1 MFGVCDGHGGSFC
14 SSYLSKQLPILVA
27 REASRRADG
36 AGLSLGIANDSEAT
50 PENLTELL
58 HSVCIDAD
66 RKLQEHPRMVV
77 ELTKLGNIS
86 CFDSSGSTAVM
97 ALVTSRY
104 VAVANVGDSRCVL
117 AQKASDALDNVNSPF
132 RDNVPKRRNSSSCN
146 LRAIGLSNDHKFND
160 PAEKARAVAAGA
172 M

>member
-14 SSYLSKQLPILVA
+14 SSYLSKNLPTLVA
-27 REASRRADG
+27 KEASKRADG
-36 AGLSLGIANDSEAT
+36 AGLSLGTANDSDTT
-50 PENLTELL
+50 PENLKDLL

-66 RKLQEHPRMVV
+66 SKLQDHPRMVV
-77 ELTKLGNIS
+77 ERTVRGNLS

-132 RDNVPKRRNSSSCN
+132 RDSVPKRRNSYASN
-146 LRAIGLSNDHKFND
+146 LVAISLSNDHKLND
-160 PAEKARAVAAGA
+160 PAERARAEAAGA
-172 M
+172 T